1 MMKHSR
7 PVWNSPALLAA
18 ACLATTLIFSG
29 VPARHT
35 YGMTT
40 LKTWVNTIRPG
51 TFPEL
56 ETGTSQ
62 QTKEGA
68 APPPGQEALTDTERK
83 ILLSLM
89 ERKRQLDDRDT
100 MLNQREEQL
109 RSLRDNIQMQVT
121 ELKRLQS
128 EIEASMEAKRQLDAE
143 NLQKV
148 VNLYNGMDPR
158 KAAEKMQGLEARIA
172 MQILMGMNQRKASQI
187 LEAMPSD
194 NAKRITEAMVAKTAP
209 AK

>member
-1 MMKHSR
+1 MTRENRMR
-7 PVWNSPALLAA
+7 RLSPLFLAA
-18 ACLATTLIFSG
+18 SLFFAVVFTGI
-29 VPARHT
+29 PAGHS
-35 YGMTT
+35 YGMST
-40 LKTWVNTIRPG
+40 LKTWVNKIRPG

-56 ETGTSQ
+56 ESANATQ
-62 QTKEGA
+62 QK
-68 APPPGQEALTDTERK
+68 APVAPTPGQDALTDTERK

-89 ERKRQLDDRDT
+89 ERKRQLDERDI

-109 RSLRDNIQMQVT
+109 RTLRDNVQQQVT

-158 KAAEKMQGLEARIA
+158 KAAEKMQSLEPRVA

-187 LEAMPSD
+187 LEALPPE
-194 NAKRITEAMVAKTAP
+194 NAKRITEAIVAKTSVP
-209 AK
+209 K

>member
-1 MMKHSR
+1 MKTR
-7 PVWNSPALLAA
+7 IRMNAATPMFLAA
-18 ACLATTLIFSG
+18 SLLLTLVFTGI
-29 VPARHT
+29 PARHS
-35 YGMTT
+35 YGMST
-40 LKTWVNTIRPG
+40 LKSWVNTIRPG

-56 ETGTSQ
+56 ESEKSTQ
-62 QTKEGA
+62 QK
-68 APPPGQEALTDTERK
+68 APAVPTPGQEALTDTERK

-89 ERKRQLDDRDT
+89 ERKRQLDERDT

-109 RSLRDNIQMQVT
+109 RTLRDNVQQQVT

-158 KAAEKMQGLEARIA
+158 KAAEKIQGLEPKIS

-187 LEAMPSD
+187 LEALPPDS
-194 NAKRITEAMVAKTAP
+194 AKRITEAIVAKINTP
-209 AK
+209 K